1 MIHPSFELSSVKCRN
16 ENFVLKIT
24 RVELH
29 VSLKK
34 KNYKNIYY
42 DLSTIM
48 FETRHDT
55 IYEDR

>member
-42 DLSTIM
+42 DLSDTIM
-48 FETRHDT
+48 FETRHV
-55 IYEDR
+55 YEDR